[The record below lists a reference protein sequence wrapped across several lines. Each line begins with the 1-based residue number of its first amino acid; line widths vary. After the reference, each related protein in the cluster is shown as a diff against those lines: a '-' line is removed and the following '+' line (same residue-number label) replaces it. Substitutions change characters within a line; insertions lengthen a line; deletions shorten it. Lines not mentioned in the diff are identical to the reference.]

1 MAPIDLHD
9 CCPCRHQGKNDSPC
23 HFDECVIAVA
33 YFCGLAAGSSTPD
46 IIMPTAVACKYAD
59 AAMMS
64 GFIIH
69 GDITILQI
77 DNVVHFVRLSPLF
90 LVFSAI
96 SNGVSTERIVR
107 ADGWQELPW
116 LAYKTIYCSDN
127 AS

>member
-1 MAPIDLHD
+1 MTVVLAIIKAKMTAHAILVNTSSQWHIFVDQLQV
-9 CCPCRHQGKNDSPC
+9 HQLQILS
-23 HFDECVIAVA
+23 
-33 YFCGLAAGSSTPD
+33 